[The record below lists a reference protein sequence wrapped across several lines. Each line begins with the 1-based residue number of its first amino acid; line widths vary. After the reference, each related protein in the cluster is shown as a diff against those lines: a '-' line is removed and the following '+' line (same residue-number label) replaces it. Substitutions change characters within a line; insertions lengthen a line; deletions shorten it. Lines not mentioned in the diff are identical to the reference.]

1 MERQSENIH
10 MMTPLKYR
18 TLWISDLH
26 LGSRG
31 CNADYLLDFLRNT
44 QCDYLYLVGDI
55 IDLWAMKRGFY
66 WPQSH
71 NDVIRTILGKAKHGT
86 KVIYIPGNH
95 DEPIRDHVGTEFG
108 NIEIKRRDI
117 FTTATGKRLLIL
129 HGDEFDSIVCYSRF
143 VAHVGDVAYELLLK
157 FNRYFNYVRRK
168 LGYPYWSI
176 SAYIK
181 HKVKNAV
188 AVISNYE
195 EAVVNEA
202 RKAKVDGVVCGHI
215 HHPEIKIMDGVLYCN
230 DGDWVESC
238 TALTENFD
246 GKLEVI
252 HWSDQCNTLH
262 THNEES
268 AIASNA

>member
-1 MERQSENIH
+1 M
-10 MMTPLKYR
+10 
-18 TLWISDLH
+18 
-26 LGSRG
+26 
-31 CNADYLLDFLRNT
+31 
-44 QCDYLYLVGDI
+44 
-55 IDLWAMKRGFY
+55 
-66 WPQSH
+66 
-71 NDVIRTILGKAKHGT
+71 
-86 KVIYIPGNH
+86 
-95 DEPIRDHVGTEFG
+95 
-108 NIEIKRRDI
+108 
-117 FTTATGKRLLIL
+117 LIL